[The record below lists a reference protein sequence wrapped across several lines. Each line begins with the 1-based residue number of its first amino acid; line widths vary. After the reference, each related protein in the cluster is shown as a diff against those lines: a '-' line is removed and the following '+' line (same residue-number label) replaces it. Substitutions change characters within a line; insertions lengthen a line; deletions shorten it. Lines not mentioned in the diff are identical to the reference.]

1 MCFRKVRIPPGA
13 EFYVELAE
21 WINFGVAALRLA
33 PGKQD
38 RRAECPPILMP
49 TGSYPFTLIFSKES
63 TTRPVVGTPNL
74 VAGLNCV
81 KIIRFFNSAVTC

>member
-1 MCFRKVRIPPGA
+1 
-13 EFYVELAE
+13 
-21 WINFGVAALRLA
+21 LRRYGSPLEDKI
-33 PGKQD
+33 GGLE
-38 RRAECPPILMP
+38 RPPILMP

-81 KIIRFFNSAVTC
+81 KIIRFFNSAVRARAESPVRPSD